1 MRKHVLIGLGAFL
14 LIGLITLLLPIEL
27 YDGLAVYNSGET
39 ESVKLSLSY
48 LLQKQSYLNS
58 IPDLEDI
65 RLNGIGWLMVIIV
78 NFGLPALIGYRFYL
92 HEKQKK
98 SD

>member
-78 NFGLPALIGYRFYL
+78 NFGLPILIGYRFYL